1 MPKPKLVVAAR
12 VPPDLR
18 ERLRQ
23 LARRKRQPMSDLVA
37 EALTR
42 YVESQR

>member
-18 ERLRQ
+18 ERLKQ
-23 LARRKRQPMSDLVA
+23 LSRRKRQSISDLVT

-42 YVESQR
+42 YIESQR

>member
-12 VPPDLR
+12 VSPELR

-23 LARRKRQPMSDLVA
+23 LSRRKRQSLSDLVT